1 MGSAVLVLVLSALL
15 LIVLADPLLLAGGA
29 TRPDGFRGSLLQKKA
44 ATLHDHP
51 LSDRRRL
58 SLSEATAASS
68 THIKGIADLYYVME
82 LAVGTPPVTVQ
93 ALFGISDLCWVECT
107 PCSGCNNAAPPAG
120 ARLYDRVRT
129 TCSDTECGY
138 RYVYGATDTD
148 RNYVQGILGTETIEF
163 GSNDAAT
170 VHSFTFGC
178 TNTVY
183 RNDLFDGN
191 TGVVGLGRSKLS
203 LVGQLG
209 LDRFSYCLAS
219 KLGMAAGRVRTRGV
233 AFQIGAPATLLVE
246 PAYTAV
252 VEAFKAR
259 MSRTYE
265 AVNGSSLLCFLVNAS
280 KNVVTVPTMT
290 MRFDGMDIELP
301 EYFAYTGK
309 QSGGGD
315 VLCLM
320 IGKSRTGSRIG
331 NYMQMDF
338 HVLYEY
344 DLKNSVMS
352 VQPADCSKI

>member
-1 MGSAVLVLVLSALL
+1 
-15 LIVLADPLLLAGGA
+15 
-29 TRPDGFRGSLLQKKA
+29 
-44 ATLHDHP
+44 
-51 LSDRRRL
+51 
-58 SLSEATAASS
+58 
-68 THIKGIADLYYVME
+68 ME

-107 PCSGCNNAAPPAG
+107 PCSGCNNNAAPPAG

-148 RNYVQGILGTETIEF
+148 RNYVKGILGTETIKF

-170 VHSFTFGC
+170 VQSFTFGC

-219 KLGMAAGRVRTRGV
+219 NPNVASPVLFGSTASMDGNGVSSTPLLPDDANYYVNLLGISTRGV

-252 VEAFKAR
+252 VEAFRAR

-265 AVNGSSLLCFLVNAS
+265 AVNGSGLLCFLVDDAS

-290 MRFDGMDIELP
+290 MHFDGMDMELLFGN
-301 EYFAYTGK
+301 YFAYTGK
-309 QSGGGD
+309 QSGGGGGD

-320 IGKSRTGSRIG
+320 IGKSSTGSRIG
-331 NYMQMDF
+331 NYLQMDF
-338 HVLYEY
+338 HVLYE
-344 DLKNSVMS
+344 LKNSVLS
-352 VQPADCSKI
+352 VQPADCGKI

>member
-1 MGSAVLVLVLSALL
+1 
-15 LIVLADPLLLAGGA
+15 
-29 TRPDGFRGSLLQKKA
+29 
-44 ATLHDHP
+44 
-51 LSDRRRL
+51 
-58 SLSEATAASS
+58 
-68 THIKGIADLYYVME
+68 ME

-107 PCSGCNNAAPPAG
+107 PCSGCNNNAAPPAG
-120 ARLYDRVRT
+120 ARLYDRAN
-129 TCSDTECGY
+129 SSSFSPLADTECGY

-148 RNYVQGILGTETIEF
+148 RNYVKGILGTETIKF

-170 VHSFTFGC
+170 VQSFTFGC

-219 KLGMAAGRVRTRGV
+219 NPNVASPVLFGSTASMDGNGVSSTPLLPDDANYYVNLLGISVDGTRL
-233 AFQIGAPATLLVE
+233 AIPNDT
-246 PAYTAV
+246 
-252 VEAFKAR
+252 AR

-265 AVNGSSLLCFLVNAS
+265 AVNGSGLLCFLVDDAS

-290 MRFDGMDIELP
+290 MHFDGMDMELLFGN
-301 EYFAYTGK
+301 YFAYTGK
-309 QSGGGD
+309 QSGGGGGD

-320 IGKSRTGSRIG
+320 IGKSSTGSRIG
-331 NYMQMDF
+331 NYLQMDF
-338 HVLYEY
+338 HVLYE
-344 DLKNSVMS
+344 LKNSVLS
-352 VQPADCSKI
+352 VQPADCGKI